1 MTKAKT
7 KVSKVVKVAKTVLKN
22 TPNMFRV
29 SYQVTEGDSYAGRY
43 IRRTVDIADL
53 GDAINIP
60 NIVEVYPGFVE
71 LFDVLDP
78 AVVEKAI
85 ADRWEKTGKQEAIDA
100 VKLAEQQL
108 ELAKQKL
115 S

>member
-1 MTKAKT
+1 MTKPVK
-7 KVSKVVKVAKTVLKN
+7 KVVKKAEKIASKN

-29 SYQVTEGDSYAGRY
+29 SYQVSEGNNYAGGWS
-43 IRRTVDIADL
+43 RRTVDIAEL

-60 NIVEVYPGFVE
+60 DIVEVYPGFIE

-85 ADRWEKTGKQEAIDA
+85 AVRWEKTGKQEALDA

-108 ELAKQKL
+108 EDAKKKL
-115 S
+115 G